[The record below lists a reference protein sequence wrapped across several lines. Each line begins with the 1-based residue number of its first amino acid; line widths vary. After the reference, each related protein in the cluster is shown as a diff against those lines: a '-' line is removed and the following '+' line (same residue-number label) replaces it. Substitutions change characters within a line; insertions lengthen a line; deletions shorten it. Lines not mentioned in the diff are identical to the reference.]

1 MQLCPSSR
9 GYIFGFASCV
19 VRSFSHPSSRSEN
32 VAFARR
38 VMQLQQVV
46 EMPYCFKFVYLK
58 IIRGKIFKQSH
69 RGQFSKV
76 KGFKVSS
83 AGGSHLVYEFYKIV
97 VVVAF
102 VGYLS
107 SCRSLRWEKKK
118 TSARGVGDLSILL
131 EAVNI
136 IPLSIFHIMCI
147 FISLFRQLQIFLIYR
162 LSQG

>member
-1 MQLCPSSR
+1 
-9 GYIFGFASCV
+9 
-19 VRSFSHPSSRSEN
+19 
-32 VAFARR
+32 
-38 VMQLQQVV
+38 
-46 EMPYCFKFVYLK
+46 MPCCFKLVYLK
-58 IIRGKIFKQSH
+58 IIRGKIVSQ
-69 RGQFSKV
+69 RIVSKV

-131 EAVNI
+131 EAVDI
-136 IPLSIFHIMCI
+136 IPLSIFQIMYI
-147 FISLFRQLQIFLIYR
+147 FICLFR
-162 LSQG
+162 